1 VCQLSLFSQY
11 INQPKLFIM
20 KKLLFAFAAVAI
32 LTSVTS
38 CKKCG
43 FCKYANGSTSDA
55 VCKNTTL
62 SALGVDEYS
71 QAEAQCSADG
81 GVWQKK

>member
-1 VCQLSLFSQY
+1 
-11 INQPKLFIM
+11 M
-20 KKLLFAFAAVAI
+20 KKLLLAFAIIATIAFAP
-32 LTSVTS
+32 S

-43 FCKYANGSTSDA
+43 YCKYPNGTNSDA

-71 QAEAQCSADG
+71 QKEAQCAADG
-81 GVWQKK
+81 GTWQKQ

>member
-1 VCQLSLFSQY
+1 
-11 INQPKLFIM
+11 M
-20 KKLLFAFAAVAI
+20 KKLFFAIAAIAT
-32 LTSVTS
+32 LAAAPS

-43 FCKYANGSTSDA
+43 FCKYPNGSTSDA

-71 QAEAQCSADG
+71 QAEAQCAADG
-81 GVWQKK
+81 GTWQKK

>member
-1 VCQLSLFSQY
+1 
-11 INQPKLFIM
+11 M
-20 KKLLFAFAAVAI
+20 KKLLLAFA
-32 LTSVTS
+32 SVSIIAAAPS

-43 FCKYANGSTSDA
+43 FCKYQNGTNSNA

-71 QAEAQCSADG
+71 QAEAQCAADG
-81 GVWQKK
+81 GTWQKQ